1 MRERFIR
8 IKEKR
13 LSSSAS
19 RIQKVA
25 ATPWLFAQNR
35 QPKQNYLVIPRH
47 SSERRKYIPIGF
59 MNKDVIAGD
68 ATTIVYNASLVDLA
82 LLESE
87 VHTAWM
93 KTIAGRLE
101 MRYRYSSS
109 IYYNFPLPNLS
120 EDDRRELAKTGQAI
134 LDARAK
140 YPDSSLADLYD
151 PLIMPIELLKAHKAN
166 DKAVLQ
172 AYGLPTDS
180 SEADIVAR
188 LFKMYED
195 LKNKEDK

>member
-1 MRERFIR
+1 MKERFIR

-13 LSSSAS
+13 LNSSAT

-68 ATTIVYNASLVDLA
+68 ATTIVYNASLVDFA
-82 LLESE
+82 ILESS

-120 EDDRRELAKTGQAI
+120 EDNRKKLTETGQNI

-151 PLIMPIELLKAHKAN
+151 PLIMPVDLFKAHKAN

-180 SEADIVAR
+180 SESDIVAH
-188 LFKMYED
+188 LFKMYEK
-195 LKNKEDK
+195 LTK